1 MHDQHSNNPIMKKF
15 LSILSATFL
24 SITISAQCE
33 EGRYREFIFS
43 DYTVNSDVAYG
54 ENINLDGENES
65 LLMDVYTPAGDAAAD
80 RALVILCHGGY
91 FIGGDKAATDMVPL
105 CEDLAK
111 MGYVVAS
118 INYRLGIPFAFNLE
132 VPYGQAVVRAVQ
144 DLRAAIRWFRKSAEE
159 ENNPYGI
166 DPENIYAGGS
176 SAGGFMSLHLAY
188 MDENEIPEW
197 LDMSIPGLEGGL
209 EGESGNAGYASDV
222 KAIISVS
229 GALGDANWVDAEDT
243 TPACLFHGDEDNVI
257 TIDSGLFV
265 LFNTIDVTTVE
276 GSNYINER
284 LDQFGIEHC
293 YEINEGEGHVA
304 YVDNAA
310 IYDTTLSII
319 SNFLSAMICDIAL
332 DCSYREL
339 ATSVEENQ
347 PISSML
353 YPNPAKDICY
363 IQDPKKQFNRVV
375 FHDLQGRY
383 AGESALTENYINIG
397 QLSPG
402 VYIVELIGPEQK
414 GFSKLI
420 VE

>member
-1 MHDQHSNNPIMKKF
+1 MKKF
-15 LSILSATFL
+15 LSL
-24 SITISAQCE
+24 ISVSLFTLALNAQCE

-43 DYTVNSDVAYG
+43 DYIINTDVAYG
-54 ENINLDGENES
+54 ENINLDGENEA
-65 LLMDVYTPAGDAAAD
+65 LLLDIYRPADDAETN

-91 FIGGDKAATDMVPL
+91 FIGGDKGATDMVPL
-105 CEDLAK
+105 CEDLAR

-118 INYRLGIPFAFNLE
+118 INYRMGIPFAFNLE

-144 DLRAAIRWFRKSAEE
+144 DLRAAIRWFRKGFYEE
-159 ENNPYGI
+159 KNPYGI
-166 DPENIYAGGS
+166 DPENVFAGGS

-209 EGESGNAGYASDV
+209 EGASGNAGYSSDV

-229 GALGDANWVDAEDT
+229 GALGDADWVDEQDT

-265 LFNTIDVTTVE
+265 LFNTIEVTTVE
-276 GSNYINER
+276 GSNYINQR

-319 SNFLSAMICDIAL
+319 SNFLSHMICGIEL
-332 DCSYREL
+332 DCTYQEI
-339 ATSVEENQ
+339 AAGVEENMV
-347 PISSML
+347 SSNL
-353 YPNPAKDICY
+353 LFPNPASSRCFVHNHNRRYHVAQFTDLRGRHIAAVTIQGDY
-363 IQDPKKQFNRVV
+363 IS
-375 FHDLQGRY
+375 LEG
-383 AGESALTENYINIG
+383 LM
-397 QLSPG
+397 PG
-402 VYIVELIGPEQK
+402 VYIVELQGA
-414 GFSKLI
+414 GLSSFTKLVI
-420 VE
+420 E